1 MEILEVMAS
10 SNVILAVF
18 GLIALVGWYIFV
30 KALVERYLDGKLEL
44 PPVIGLI
51 IDRGMAYD
59 VQIERCGEELVIS
72 IPWFRGTPVKAAIFM
87 ALLTLVMPIFFFI
100 VDDLQCL
107 IFPLFTGY
115 VSFALFLNSTKIIVN
130 ERELIVQYGP
140 LPTIFIRKTLS
151 VADIKALHIAQTKQ
165 QIDWRGYKVTV
176 FQLKAKSRSSDR
188 DVFLIKVR
196 NNYAEIK
203 RIESEIS
210 RFIESDNRR

>member
-1 MEILEVMAS
+1 MMAS

-30 KALVERYLDGKLEL
+30 KTLVERYLDGKLEL
-44 PPVIGLI
+44 PPVMGLI

-107 IFPLFTGY
+107 IFPVFTGY

-151 VADIKALHIAQTKQ
+151 VADIKALHIAHRK
-165 QIDWRGYKVTV
+165 QIDARGFNIIIY
-176 FQLKAKSRSSDR
+176 QLKAKSRSSDR